1 MSCAIFILKIVCE
14 IDSYVF
20 KINFSYLN
28 GTIICRWDYTD
39 VVMNYLIDGKIG
51 ADRDHEWLRHFDVVV
66 TGCGKPRFF
75 TDRKDLFEVH
85 PDSGM
90 LWNTEGGSPMVPIG
104 DADLPTPL
112 LGSTA
117 PENLCEGHEKCAGQP
132 SNERARVF
140 QGGSYLDLHKML
152 GVKAASEILYVGDHI
167 YGDVV
172 R

>member
-1 MSCAIFILKIVCE
+1 M
-14 IDSYVF
+14 
-20 KINFSYLN
+20 
-28 GTIICRWDYTD
+28 
-39 VVMNYLIDGKIG
+39 VMNYLIDGKIG
-51 ADRDHEWLRHFDVVV
+51 SERDHEWLRHFDVVI

-85 PDSGM
+85 PETGM

-104 DADLPTPL
+104 DADLPSPL

-117 PENLCEGHEKCAGQP
+117 PSNLFGSKRYSDNGGANGASVP
-132 SNERARVF
+132 SRARVF

-152 GVKAASEILYVGDHI
+152 GVTAGSEVLYVGDHI

-172 R
+172 RCVQHIYVE